1 MRKFILCIN
10 SMILMLVLAL
20 PTWQVAALE
29 KIDKNLLAMG
39 LDSQETVGV
48 FVQLDKPTV
57 VMMATFGGEKVFQS
71 DELMKPG
78 NIQTRLCELSLKR
91 FQDKSMESVRKISP
105 NSQIGQS
112 YQYAFNGYYLETRL
126 CDIEKIASLPGIKK
140 IRYIL
145 DYKLDRTKTRAL
157 LGAEKVWNTVKDPS
171 GRVVDGSGVVVSV
184 VDTGLDYTHPDFGSQ
199 KKPVGDKVLYSHDW
213 SMKDDDCQEEIKTLS
228 EHGTACA
235 SLVAGDGPDNPK
247 TKVKE
252 KGIAP
257 KAKLAGYKIQKV
269 TDNGRGY
276 ILDRTAIMNAWESN
290 IKEKIDI
297 SSNSW
302 GRPGGD
308 PQFEEEQLNCALA
321 GCTVV
326 VSNGN
331 EGSPGA
337 YRFPVPQ
344 GQTASA
350 NSVIGVGATDETE
363 ISELVVKSAP
373 DESVKDKKF
382 LGSWGNTGKKISSF
396 EVPYELIDCGW
407 GRIDDFKNLDVKGKV
422 ALIQRGPKDGK
433 FGTPLSFKDKVLNAA
448 FYGAK
453 AVILYNNTYGQFKT
467 AYHDPKANE
476 KLEDI
481 KLVPSYEITMN
492 EGLEIANLLHFG
504 HEHELGIPDTT
515 QNSVTISFA
524 KPRYF
529 SNIAEYSSNGPTVL
543 GFLKPDV
550 CAPGIDIHAALPYFL
565 REKTKNDYMEDFGG
579 TSAACPFVAGCAAL
593 IRQGRPNWNPFEIKR
608 SLMNTATMLKRTDG
622 QYYLPFTQ
630 QGMGRANVDEAI
642 KTPVLIQPPSALIVA
657 KTGKINIAD
666 RLSELEAELQSPEI
680 PAEVV
685 SSTVPLKLTN
695 YSNKAVVYNISI
707 EINSGTPQ
715 QFDVTTTTTDV
726 TVPPAGKTPGS
737 AWIGI
742 NVKLP
747 YEVQGSL
754 NDIIVWFTDKV
765 SNKRLHTGICVYNND
780 PKVGGD
786 NNSFITNLKFSR
798 NSISPNGDGIDDSIE
813 VTYDV
818 TNGTWDWQ
826 WDPPLW
832 NNYGNMLV
840 FYALDNDGQSWT
852 IIHVEEKFELGPGKF
867 TWDGRDIGGEIILPD
882 GEWNT
887 SIAALCI
894 YPDKKGEK
902 LIQDYIGFDMPVTFS
917 MIGSPAPTPPM
928 LSIASNP
935 YEPAVGQSFSVSVYL
950 TGAKDVKSLQFK
962 LSIPG
967 GNDMVSYTGFA
978 KGDFIVK
985 DEPMAVASVDYS
997 DKLEQF
1003 TVDFDRPVNGV
1014 TGDGLVLTL
1023 NFIAKEANYM
1033 DLKFS
1038 DVVMNTIDKTGK
1050 PVKSKVMKKNGEVA
1064 ILQKPVSPADVN
1076 RDGVV
1081 DTKDLAIMN
1090 ASMNTQDGQPGYNW
1104 RCDLNFDHFVNMEDF
1119 ALFSK
1124 SYITK

>member
-1 MRKFILCIN
+1 MKKFILCIS
-10 SMILMLVLAL
+10 SMILLLAL
-20 PTWQVAALE
+20 SFPTSNASAFS

-39 LDSQETVGV
+39 LDSIERVGV

-57 VMMATFGGEKVFQS
+57 VMMSTFGGERVYPS
-71 DELMKPG
+71 DEMMRPG
-78 NIQTRLCELSLKR
+78 NIQTRANELLLRRMQEKNW
-91 FQDKSMESVRKISP
+91 ESVLKISP
-105 NSQIGQS
+105 DSRIGQS

-126 CDIEKIASLPGIKK
+126 CDLVKIASLPSVKK

-145 DYKLDRTKTRAL
+145 DNKLDRTKTRAL
-157 LGAEKVWNTVKDPS
+157 LGAEKVWNSVKDPS

-184 VDTGLDYTHPDFGSQ
+184 VDTGLDYTHPDFGAQ
-199 KKPVGDKVLYSHDW
+199 KKPIGDKVIYSHDW
-213 SMKDDDCQEEIKTLS
+213 SMKDDDCQEELKTLS

-269 TDNGRGY
+269 TGNGRGY
-276 ILDRTAIMNAWESN
+276 VLDREAIMNAWEYN
-290 IKEKIDI
+290 VKEKIDI

-350 NSVIGVGATDETE
+350 NSVIGVGATDESE

-373 DESVKDKKF
+373 DESMKDKKF

-396 EVPYELIDCGW
+396 EVPFELVDCGW
-407 GRIDDFKNLDVKGKV
+407 GRVDDFKGLDVKGKV
-422 ALIQRGPKDGK
+422 ALIQRGPKDSK

-448 FYGAK
+448 LNGAK
-453 AVILYNNTYGQFKT
+453 AVILYNNVYGQFKT
-467 AYHDPKANE
+467 SYYDPKANE
-476 KLEDI
+476 KLEDL
-481 KLVPSYEITMN
+481 KLIPSYEITMN
-492 EGLEIANLLHFG
+492 EGLSIASQLHSG
-504 HEHELGIPDTT
+504 HQAELGIPDTN

-529 SNIAEYSSNGPTVL
+529 SNIAEYSSNGPTIL
-543 GFLKPDV
+543 GYLKPDV

-565 REKTKNDYMEDFGG
+565 REKAKNDYMEDFGG

-666 RLSELEAELQSPEI
+666 RLAELDSETGKAEI
-680 PAEVV
+680 PQDVA
-685 SSTVPLKLTN
+685 SSTVPLKLSN
-695 YSNKAVVYNISI
+695 YSNKDVVYSISI
-707 EINSGTPQ
+707 ELNSGTPE
-715 QFDVTTTTTDV
+715 QFDVSTTSTEV
-726 TVPPAGKTPGS
+726 TVPPAGKTPGI
-737 AWIGI
+737 AWIGV
-742 NVKLP
+742 NLKLP
-747 YEVQGSL
+747 SEVVGSL
-754 NDIIVWFTDKV
+754 NDVIIWFTDKA
-765 SNKRLHTGICVYNND
+765 SNKRLHAGICVYNSD
-780 PKVGGD
+780 PKSGGE
-786 NNSFITNLKFSR
+786 NNSFITNLKFSK
-798 NSISPNGDGIDDSIE
+798 SVISPDGDGIDDTIE

-840 FYALDNDGQSWT
+840 FYALDNDGQSWS

-867 TWDGRDIGGEIILPD
+867 TWDGRDISGEIILPD

-887 SIAALCI
+887 AIAALCI
-894 YPDKKGEK
+894 FPDKKGEK
-902 LIQDYIGFDMPVTFS
+902 LIQDYIGFEMPTTFAMS
-917 MIGSPAPTPPM
+917 GSPAPAPPT
-928 LSIASNP
+928 LSVISNP
-935 YEPAVGQSFSVSVYL
+935 YEPAIGQPFSVSVYL

-962 LSIPG
+962 LTIPG
-967 GNDMVSYTGFA
+967 GNDLVSYTGFA

-985 DEPMAVASVDYS
+985 DEPMAVATVDYS
-997 DKLEQF
+997 DKTEQF
-1003 TVDFDRPVNGV
+1003 TIDFERPINGV

-1023 NFIAKEANYM
+1023 NFIAKEANFM

-1050 PVKSKVMKKNGEVA
+1050 PVKSRVMTKNGEVA
-1064 ILQKPVSPADVN
+1064 ILQKPVNPADVN

-1081 DTKDLAIMN
+1081 DAKDLAIMKT
-1090 ASMNTQDGQPGYNW
+1090 SIGTQDGQPGYNW
-1104 RCDLNFDHFVNMEDF
+1104 RCDLNFDHYVNMEDF

-1124 SYITK
+1124 SYISN